1 MTPAKIEPTPKPG
14 PAFIRRGGRVYFSRR
29 TERKLFFILTLLMLL
44 LGILYRLGVL

>member
-1 MTPAKIEPTPKPG
+1 MTPFKIEPTPKPG
-14 PAFIRRGGRVYFSRR
+14 PAFMRRDGRVYFSRK

>member
-29 TERKLFFILTLLMLL
+29 TERKLFFILTLIMLL